1 MKYSKENLKSLI
13 YVIVAFFVGVIGT
26 VVTLHYFPMN
36 SQTIEKTISEVNV
49 TESDTIKSGVSKV
62 YNAVVVIESYK
73 GSKLSGT
80 GTGFVYKKDDKTGY
94 IITNNHVIS
103 GATTVKV
110 VNMNNETVEAKVL
123 GSDEYEDVAVLAIDA
138 SSVLAVAEI
147 GSSENASIGD
157 TVFTVGTP
165 VGTEYM
171 GTVTKGILSGKDRTV
186 DVSLDNGSAYVMQVL
201 QTDAAINPGN
211 SGGPICNING
221 EVIGVNSLKL
231 VKDTIEGMG
240 FAIPIEL
247 VMTSVDRL
255 EKGEAIVRPIL
266 GVETLDADNTYALY
280 RNNILLDEDIDKGV
294 VVVNV
299 QNDMPAS
306 AAGLQKGDV
315 ILKIEN
321 NEISDG
327 AHLKYILYKYTVG
340 DTVKMTVY
348 RNKKIEEI
356 SVKLNKAVGE

>member
-1 MKYSKENLKSLI
+1 MKYVKENTKDLI
-13 YVIVAFFVGVIGT
+13 LVISAFFVGVIGT
-26 VVTLHYFPMN
+26 IVVVHYFSMN
-36 SQTIEKTISEVNV
+36 SQIIEKTVSEVNV
-49 TESDTIKSGVSKV
+49 TESDTISSGVGKV
-62 YNAVVVIESYK
+62 YDAVVVIESYK
-73 GSKLSGT
+73 GSKLAGS
-80 GTGFVYKKDDKTGY
+80 GTGFVYKKNEKTGY
-94 IITNNHVIS
+94 IITNNHVIN

-138 SSVLAVAEI
+138 NAVLAVAEI
-147 GSSENASIGD
+147 GSSEDANVGD

-165 VGTEYM
+165 VGSEYK

-186 DVSLDNGSAYVMQVL
+186 DVSLDSGGAYVMQVL

-231 VKDTIEGMG
+231 VQDTIEGMG

-255 EKGEAIVRPIL
+255 EKGEEIVRPIL
-266 GVETLDADNTYALY
+266 GVETLDADNTYSLY
-280 RNNILLDEDIDKGV
+280 RNNILLDEDIDSGV
-294 VVVNV
+294 VIVNV
-299 QNDMPAS
+299 QNNTPAES
-306 AAGLQKGDV
+306 AGLKKGDV
-315 ILKIEN
+315 ILKIEGT
-321 NEISDG
+321 EVVDG

-340 DTVKMTVY
+340 DTVKITIY

>member
-1 MKYSKENLKSLI
+1 MSEKLKNILI
-13 YVIVAFFVGVIGT
+13 GVGAFFLGIVGTIVT
-26 VVTLHYFPMN
+26 VHYFPIK
-36 SQTIEKTISEVNV
+36 TATVEKIVSEVEV
-49 TESDTIKSGVSKV
+49 TEADTIKSGVDKV

-73 GSKLSGT
+73 GNQLSGT

-103 GATTVKV
+103 GAGSIKV
-110 VNMNNETVEAKVL
+110 VNMNNETVEATVL
-123 GSDEYEDVAVLAIDA
+123 GSDEYEDIAVLAIDVKN
-138 SSVLAVAEI
+138 VLAVAEI
-147 GSSENASIGD
+147 GSSEEASIGD
-157 TVFTVGTP
+157 TVFTVGSP
-165 VGTEYM
+165 VGSEYM

-186 DVSLDNGSAYVMQVL
+186 DVSLDNGSAYIMQVL

-231 VKDTIEGMG
+231 VQDTIEGMG

-255 EKGEAIVRPIL
+255 EKGETIVRPVL

-280 RNNILLDEDIDKGV
+280 RNNILLDDDIDSGV

-299 QNDMPAS
+299 QDDTPAS
-306 AAGLQKGDV
+306 DSGLTKGDV
-315 ILKIEN
+315 ILEIEGN
-321 NEISDG
+321 KVSDS

-340 DTVKMTVY
+340 DTIKLKYY
-348 RNKKIEEI
+348 RNNKIEEVSI
-356 SVKLNKAVGE
+356 KLDKAVGE

>member
-1 MKYSKENLKSLI
+1 MSEKLKNILI
-13 YVIVAFFVGVIGT
+13 GVGAFFIGIAGTIVT
-26 VVTLHYFPMN
+26 VHYFPIK
-36 SQTIEKTISEVNV
+36 TATVEKTVSEVEV
-49 TESDTIKSGVSKV
+49 TETDTIKSGIDKI

-73 GSKLSGT
+73 GNQLAGS
-80 GTGFVYKKDDKTGY
+80 GTGFVYKKDNETGY
-94 IITNNHVIS
+94 VITNNHVIS
-103 GATTVKV
+103 GAGSIKV

-123 GSDEYEDVAVLAIDA
+123 GSDEYEDIAVLAIDA
-138 SSVLAVAEI
+138 KNVLAVAEI
-147 GSSENASIGD
+147 GSSEEASIGD
-157 TVFTVGTP
+157 TVFTVGSP
-165 VGTEYM
+165 VGSEYM

-186 DVSLDNGSAYVMQVL
+186 DVNLDNGSAYVMQVL

-231 VKDTIEGMG
+231 VQDTIEGMG

-255 EKGEAIVRPIL
+255 EKGESIVRPIL

-280 RNNILLDEDIDKGV
+280 RNNILLNDDIKSGV
-294 VVVNV
+294 VIVNV
-299 QNDMPAS
+299 QDNTPAS
-306 AAGLQKGDV
+306 AAGLMKGDV
-315 ILKIEN
+315 ILEIEG
-321 NEISDG
+321 NEVSDS

-340 DTVKMTVY
+340 DTIKLKYY
-348 RNKKIEEI
+348 RNNKIEEV